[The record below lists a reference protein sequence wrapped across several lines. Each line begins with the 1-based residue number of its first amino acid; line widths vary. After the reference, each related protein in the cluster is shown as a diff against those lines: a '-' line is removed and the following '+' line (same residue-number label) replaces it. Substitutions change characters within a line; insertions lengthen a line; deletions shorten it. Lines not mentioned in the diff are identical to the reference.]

1 MRQLFCRH
9 CLQSYTWGVPEAA
22 RTNFKLQPG
31 HSPAARVR
39 HMARH
44 IPQVVEADP
53 GSREARALAVAAQQ
67 ADDLKPGPGT
77 YETQSLRGIT
87 SELQAAAGRP
97 SAAFGC
103 QVVPQDRFSR

>member
-1 MRQLFCRH
+1 
-9 CLQSYTWGVPEAA
+9 
-22 RTNFKLQPG
+22 
-31 HSPAARVR
+31 
-39 HMARH
+39 MARH

-53 GSREARALAVAAQQ
+53 GSREARVLAVAAQQ

-87 SELQAAAGRP
+87 SGLQAAAGRP

-103 QVVPQDRFSR
+103 QVVPQDRFSRRARCVPRHRLKPLQSAAANR

>member
-1 MRQLFCRH
+1 MCQLLCRR
-9 CLQSYTWGVPEAA
+9 CLQCYTWGAAEAA
-22 RTNFKLQPG
+22 RTNFKLQPS
-31 HSPAARVR
+31 HSPPRVR
-39 HMARH
+39 PMARR

-77 YETQSLRGIT
+77 YETQDLRGIT
-87 SELQAAAGRP
+87 SGLQAAAGRP